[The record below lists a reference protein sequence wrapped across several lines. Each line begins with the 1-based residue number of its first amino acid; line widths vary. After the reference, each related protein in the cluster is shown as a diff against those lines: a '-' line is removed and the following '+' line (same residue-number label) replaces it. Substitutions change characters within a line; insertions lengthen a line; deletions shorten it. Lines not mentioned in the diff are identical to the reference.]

1 MEIEIS
7 SNKWSKLMNTRII
20 VKLDAKPPYIVKPVH
35 FEGLRKMGV
44 PQELGEKYYEQGAD
58 EIMYIDIVSSLYQRD
73 IIFEEI
79 EKVASKLFIP
89 FGVGGG
95 VKTIEDFSK
104 LFHIGADK
112 VIINTHAVQENPDI
126 INQAAEIFGRQ
137 AVVVNIEAKDWG
149 NWWEC
154 YTDCGRIRSGKSV
167 LEWVKEVEER
177 GAGEILLQSVDKDGR
192 QRGFDLE
199 LSKKVVESVSIPVVI
214 ASGAGKLEDIKEVI
228 EYAKPSGIAIASLL
242 HYDKLTVKEIKDYL
256 RNNGIEVSK

>member
-1 MEIEIS
+1 
-7 SNKWSKLMNTRII
+7 MNTRII

-58 EIMYIDIVSSLYQRD
+58 EIMYIDIVSSLYKRD

-126 INQAAEIFGRQ
+126 INQAAEIFGSQ

-177 GAGEILLQSVDKDGR
+177 GAGEILLQSVDKD
-192 QRGFDLE
+192 
-199 LSKKVVESVSIPVVI
+199 
-214 ASGAGKLEDIKEVI
+214 
-228 EYAKPSGIAIASLL
+228 
-242 HYDKLTVKEIKDYL
+242 
-256 RNNGIEVSK
+256 